1 MKFTLSWL
9 RDHLDTPADLDT
21 IAEALTGLGLEVESL
36 TDRAGALAPFTVAH
50 VVEAG
55 PHPGA
60 DRLSVCT
67 VDTVDGR
74 VQVVCGAPNARTG
87 MKGVFAPAGTTI
99 PGTGLHLKK
108 VKIRG
113 VESNGMLCSEHE
125 LGLGEDHSGI
135 IELPASA
142 AVGTPFAA
150 AAGLD
155 DPVIDIAITPDR
167 QDCLGVRGI
176 ARDLA
181 AADLGRLRPDT
192 VEAVPGGFA
201 NPIDVRLDFAPDDA
215 DACPMFA
222 GRAIRGVD
230 NTESPDWLKTRLTA
244 IGLRPISALVDITNF
259 VTYDRGRPL
268 HVFDADKVTGG
279 IAVRLSRAGERLAAL
294 DGREYTLDDSVTV
307 IADDGGA
314 LALGG
319 IIGGEPSGCTGATVN
334 VFVESA
340 LFDPRRTAA
349 SGRRLGIESDARYR
363 FERGVDP
370 EAVVPGIELA
380 TKLVIECC
388 GGEPGEVVVAG
399 GAPERRREIWFRPAR
414 VATLGGLEVRAP
426 ECRAILEALGFATSE
441 EGEGMHV
448 VVPSWRS
455 DIVGEADLVEEIV
468 RVRGYDAIPAVSLP
482 RREVR
487 GRPALDPLRHRAGT
501 ARRAL
506 AARGMTEAV
515 TFSFA
520 SRDHAALFG
529 GGAPELDLANPLS
542 EAHDC
547 MRPSAL
553 PNLVAACGRNVDRG
567 IADLALF
574 EVGPS
579 YSDPTPPGQR
589 MVAAGVRRGRAGP
602 RHWLTGARPVD
613 AFDAKADCLAALAAV
628 GSPLAKLQ
636 AHATAPPWY
645 HPGRS
650 AAVKL
655 GPKTVLGHFGE
666 VHPRVLEAL
675 DVAAPVVAFEVF
687 LDAVPRPKAKPSR
700 TRPRLEISEFQSVA
714 RDFAFVVDAGV
725 PASALVQAARGAD
738 TGLIAGVAVF
748 DVFEGT
754 GDAAL
759 PEGKKSIAITAQI
772 EPADRTLTEAEI
784 QAVSNKIVGAVTKAT
799 GGTLRS

>member
-9 RDHLDTPADLDT
+9 KDHLDTPADLDT
-21 IAEALTGLGLEVESL
+21 VAQTLTALGLEVESI
-36 TDRAGALAPFTVAH
+36 TDPAAALAPFTVAH
-50 VVEAG
+50 VMEAG
-55 PHPGA
+55 PHPNA
-60 DRLSVCT
+60 EKLSVCIL
-67 VDTVDGR
+67 DTVAGR

-108 VKIRG
+108 AKIRG

-135 IELPASA
+135 IELSGEAS
-142 AVGTPFAA
+142 VGDAFAA

-181 AADLGRLRPDT
+181 AAGLGRLRADT
-192 VEAVPGGFA
+192 VQAVPGGFA
-201 NPIDVRLDFAPDDA
+201 NPIDVQLDFAPEAA

-222 GRAIRGVD
+222 GRAIRGVTNRD
-230 NTESPDWLKTRLTA
+230 SPDWLKARLTA

-268 HVFDADKVTGG
+268 HVFDAAK
-279 IAVRLSRAGERLAAL
+279 IAGAITVRLSRAGESLAAL
-294 DGREYTLDDSVTV
+294 DGRDYTLDDSVTV
-307 IADDGGA
+307 IADDSRA

-319 IIGGEPSGCTGATVN
+319 IIGGEPSGCTAATVD

-340 LFDPRRTAA
+340 LFDPLRTAA

-370 EAVVPGIELA
+370 QAVVPGIELA
-380 TKLVIECC
+380 TKLVLECC
-388 GGEPGEVVVAG
+388 GGEPGEVTVAG
-399 GAPERRREIWFRPAR
+399 AAPDWRREIGFRPAR
-414 VATLGGLEVRAP
+414 VAELGGLDVAAP
-426 ECRAILEALGFATSE
+426 DCRDILQALGFTVAET
-441 EGEGMHV
+441 GADMRV
-448 VVPSWRS
+448 APPSWRS
-455 DIVGEADLVEEIV
+455 DISGEPDLVEEIA

-482 RREVR
+482 RRDNR
-487 GRPALDPLRHRAGT
+487 GRPALDPLRRRAGI

-520 SRDHAALFG
+520 SRAHAALFG
-529 GGAPELDLANPLS
+529 GGAAELDLANPLS
-542 EAHDC
+542 AAQDC

-553 PNLVAACGRNVDRG
+553 PNLIAACGRNIDRG
-567 IADLALF
+567 IADVALF

-579 YSDPTPPGQR
+579 YSDPTPAGQWT
-589 MVAAGVRRGRAGP
+589 VAAGVRRGRAGP
-602 RHWLTGARPVD
+602 RHWLTEGRPVD
-613 AFDAKADCLAALAAV
+613 SFDAKADCYAALAAAGAQLPKV
-628 GSPLAKLQ
+628 RS
-636 AHATAPPWY
+636 HATAPPWY

-675 DVAAPVVAFEVF
+675 DVAGPVVAFEVF
-687 LDAVPRPKAKPSR
+687 FDAVPLPKAKPSR
-700 TRPRLEISEFQSVA
+700 TRPRLEISEYQTVA
-714 RDFAFVVDAGV
+714 RDFAFVVEAGV
-725 PASALVQAARGAD
+725 PARTLVDAARGAD
-738 TGLIAGVAVF
+738 KGLIAEVTVF
-748 DVFEGT
+748 DIYEAG
-754 GDAAL
+754 GRAAL
-759 PEGKKSIAITAQI
+759 PAGMKSIAITVSI
-772 EPADRTLTEAEI
+772 EPTDRTLTEAEI
-784 QAVSNKIVGAVTKAT
+784 QALSDKIVAAVAKAT